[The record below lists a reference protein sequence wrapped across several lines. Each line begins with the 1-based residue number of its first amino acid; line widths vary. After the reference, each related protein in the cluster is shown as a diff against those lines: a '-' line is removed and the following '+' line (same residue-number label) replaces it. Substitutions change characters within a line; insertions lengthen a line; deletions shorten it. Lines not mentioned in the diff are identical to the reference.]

1 MPWLSRAEQFAEL
14 SLCNSLVWRGITID
28 QASQKALCELSP
40 TCVSQALATESTAL
54 PPVVRSPF
62 MTGFTPPDLPINT
75 ETSIEQAREAREL
88 QADEQ
93 VVAHIRGVL
102 SRLKSYK
109 P

>member
-1 MPWLSRAEQFAEL
+1 MASCGLLS
-14 SLCNSLVWRGITID
+14 
-28 QASQKALCELSP
+28 
-40 TCVSQALATESTAL
+40 TCASQALATESHAL

-62 MTGFTPPDLPINT
+62 MTGLTPPDLPINT
-75 ETSIEQAREAREL
+75 ETSIKQAREAREL